1 MVTASLSSASRPAQE
16 HNTETMPLVYAS
28 TIVKIHTTP
37 IMSPGTA
44 LNGVTTNI
52 THMTPTIPV
61 SNHAPLISTDTRT
74 GAIPSAL
81 TKPGPFTTITTIPHG
96 SASTSAQPILTTTL
110 TTTQFPAFSGAQQV
124 PTLTHQEEYACLPST
139 AQTQP
144 LPIPYQVDACCN
156 VRRIRCTS

>member
-61 SNHAPLISTDTRT
+61 LNHAPLISTDTRT
-74 GAIPSAL
+74 SATRSAP
-81 TKPGPFTTITTIPHG
+81 TKPGLSTTTTTIHPG
-96 SASTSAQPILTTTL
+96 SASTNVQLILTTTL
-110 TTTQFPAFSGAQQV
+110 TTTQFPAFSGAQLV
-124 PTLTHQEEYACLPST
+124 HTLTRQEEYACLLST
-139 AQTQP
+139 VLTQP
-144 LPIPYQVDACCN
+144 
-156 VRRIRCTS
+156 